1 MGLASCLDALAVE
14 PGEVTADLA
23 TFEGRPAAIIV
34 VTDAGTST
42 AYAVERSC
50 SPGNVTA
57 LAGPTAVP

>member
-1 MGLASCLDALAVE
+1 MGLASCLDALAVG
-14 PGEVTADLA
+14 PGEVSADLA

-34 VTDAGTST
+34 VTQAGTST

-57 LAGPTAVP
+57 LAGATPVP